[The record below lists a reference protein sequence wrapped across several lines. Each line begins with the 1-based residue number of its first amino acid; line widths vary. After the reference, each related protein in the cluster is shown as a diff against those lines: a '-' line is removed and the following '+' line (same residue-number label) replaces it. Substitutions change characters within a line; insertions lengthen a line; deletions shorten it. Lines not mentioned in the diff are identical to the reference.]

1 MYQISDTIHEKGP
14 ATTAL
19 RKLPCDRL
27 FAADSVPTTTSPT
40 TTSTP
45 DPPVPDPA
53 PLPMAAEVA
62 ASDPPLPGH
71 PAAPGRPAPPAVPAV
86 PGEPAPPGELAA
98 RREPAPP
105 GELAAR
111 REPAPPGEPAARREP
126 APPGELAARREPAPP
141 GEPLPGHESAPP
153 AGFWLHQAALT
164 WRAQL
169 DVRLRPLGLTPT
181 QFLLLSSADRLERRA
196 GPATQQE
203 VAQQAG
209 ADRMMTSKVLR
220 LLEKRGLLSRTAHE
234 SDARSVRVALSMD
247 GRALAER
254 AAAIAREFDDAFFG
268 AGAELLCKELQ
279 AVTEIRGR

>member
-1 MYQISDTIHEKGP
+1 MMYEMSGITHAKGS

-19 RKLPCDRL
+19 RNLPYHHMPTTDSAPASTTTPNPP
-27 FAADSVPTTTSPT
+27 AADPIPPPVIADVVA
-40 TTSTP
+40 P
-45 DPPVPDPA
+45 DPPPA
-53 PLPMAAEVA
+53 N
-62 ASDPPLPGH
+62 PG
-71 PAAPGRPAPPAVPAV
+71 PAVPSE
-86 PGEPAPPGELAA
+86 EPFTGK
-98 RREPAPP
+98 
-105 GELAAR
+105 
-111 REPAPPGEPAARREP
+111 
-126 APPGELAARREPAPP
+126 
-141 GEPLPGHESAPP
+141 ESAPP

-203 VAQQAG
+203 VAEQAG

-234 SDARSVRVALSMD
+234 SDARSVRVALSPD
-247 GRALAER
+247 GRVLAER

-268 AGAELLCKELQ
+268 AGAEVLCQKLQ
-279 AVTEIRGR
+279 AVAEMRGR